1 MKKTVGIKNLDCAN
15 CANKLENK
23 LSKVEGVNSVNINFM
38 SLKMNIEI
46 EDNLYQTVVSN
57 ILKITKKIEPDIE
70 YCGL

>member
-57 ILKITKKIEPDIE
+57 ILKITKKNRTR
-70 YCGL
+70 Y